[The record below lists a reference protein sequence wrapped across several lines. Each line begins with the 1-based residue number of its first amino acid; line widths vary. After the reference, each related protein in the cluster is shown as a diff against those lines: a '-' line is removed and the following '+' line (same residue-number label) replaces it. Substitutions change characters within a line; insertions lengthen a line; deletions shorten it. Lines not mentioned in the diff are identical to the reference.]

1 MRRLLALVAVLAA
14 GCSPAQEQA
23 WIRWFH
29 RQPRAAV
36 SWAINECGQ
45 LCTQDW
51 DRDGM
56 VEPEPAR
63 DADQPDHPGEQDH
76 WAPSGQCPQWYGTA
90 IGVGF
95 DDSEWPTVDR
105 IMYAES
111 RCNPGAYNSE
121 EHFGGHASGL
131 MQIIWPTWA
140 GECGISDP
148 FDPWQNLSC
157 ALYLKTTYGWSQW
170 STY

>member
-1 MRRLLALVAVLAA
+1 VRRLLVLVAILTA
-14 GCSPAQEQA
+14 GCSPAQEAA
-23 WIRWFH
+23 WMRWFH
-29 RQPRAAV
+29 RSPKAAV
-36 SWAINECGQ
+36 AWAVNECGQ

-63 DADQPDHPGEQDH
+63 GADQPDHPGEEDH

-111 RCNPGAYNSE
+111 RCDPSAYN
-121 EHFGGHASGL
+121 GASGVTGL
-131 MQIIWPTWA
+131 MQIMQFWA
-140 GECGISDP
+140 EDCGGIPSDLY
-148 FDPWQNLSC
+148 DPWFNLAC
-157 ALYLKTTYGWSQW
+157 ALHVRNVQGWGAWVTY
-170 STY
+170 